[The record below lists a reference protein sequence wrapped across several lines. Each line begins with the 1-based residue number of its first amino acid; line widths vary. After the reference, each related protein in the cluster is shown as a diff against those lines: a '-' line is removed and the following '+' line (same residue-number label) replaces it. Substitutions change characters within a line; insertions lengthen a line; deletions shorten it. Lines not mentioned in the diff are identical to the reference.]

1 MSCRRF
7 RGSGAITTETERP
20 EHMGEREG
28 VKIGWSS
35 SLSSQITLSM
45 PAKRAGGRGEGS
57 PRSAERRLK
66 EVVKGADTP

>member
-1 MSCRRF
+1 
-7 RGSGAITTETERP
+7 
-20 EHMGEREG
+20 MGEREG

-45 PAKRAGGRGEGS
+45 PAKRAGGGGGGDPKGF